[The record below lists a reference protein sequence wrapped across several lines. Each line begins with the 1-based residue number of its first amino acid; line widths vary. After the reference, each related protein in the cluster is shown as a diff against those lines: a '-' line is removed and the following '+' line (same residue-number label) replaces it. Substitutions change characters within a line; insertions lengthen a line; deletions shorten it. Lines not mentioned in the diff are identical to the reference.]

1 MKVIRDG
8 VEKMVDIKVFL
19 TFITNDG
26 MPSVRSS
33 LIGSCCR

>member
-19 TFITNDG
+19 TFIIIDG
-26 MPSVRSS
+26 MPSVRSYFNRK
-33 LIGSCCR
+33 LL